1 MDATALQ
8 PPELNRYFSESVIR
22 QAETDAIGV
31 AELVRS
37 AGVQGQ
43 PKNGKYEPL
52 GLPPEMLLG
61 LGLAIR
67 LRRWELH
74 RICGHLEAGLPSSSE
89 IMDRV
94 TSECCG
100 PALLGFVS
108 EIYVKTLQIYRES
121 FLWSGGDCDLTVDLA
136 VVAKED
142 DEFIDTVADF
152 LFSQLE
158 DA

>member
-1 MDATALQ
+1 MDATAPQ
-8 PPELNRYFSESVIR
+8 PPELDRYFNESVIR

-31 AELVRS
+31 GELVRS
-37 AGVQGQ
+37 AGVQVQRQDGT
-43 PKNGKYEPL
+43 YEPL
-52 GLPPEMLLG
+52 ELPPEMLLG
-61 LGLAIR
+61 LGLAAR

-74 RICGHLEAGLPSSSE
+74 SIFGHLEAGLPSSSE

-100 PALLGFVS
+100 PALLEFVT
-108 EIYVKTLQIYRES
+108 EIHVKTLQIYRES

-136 VVAKED
+136 VVAQED
-142 DEFIDTVADF
+142 DEFIDAVADF